1 MGASHRDLNARS
13 RDSARC
19 SAVADSPV
27 SYRDAAT
34 PVPTSSCTTVT
45 RDDNQHLVMVT
56 DTPVTYHDGTR
67 KSHPDSAPPCPAD
80 GRHVTKNGTSQGHFA
95 AVDYFCHLPQ
105 RKCNPLRSPFLTGS
119 LGWVRYSPHP
129 ETQRTRPPKTASR
142 KGPPGQPRDS
152 RGQDRPRDLRPPD
165 KEIPLEPRTRRH
177 RARRSPVRG
186 RAQPL
191 PDNPE
196 RRTYPVQGP
205 GRQHKVLS
213 SVTSEGEQGP
223 LETPR
228 CMCHWEK
235 GGIRGS
241 LEGG

>member
-1 MGASHRDLNARS
+1 
-13 RDSARC
+13 
-19 SAVADSPV
+19 
-27 SYRDAAT
+27 
-34 PVPTSSCTTVT
+34 
-45 RDDNQHLVMVT
+45 MVT
-56 DTPVTYHDGTR
+56 DISITYHDGTR
-67 KSHPDSAPPCPAD
+67 KSHPDSAPVSRGRSPCHEERHKPRSLRR
-80 GRHVTKNGTSQGHFA
+80 GRLLLSSTSTQ
-95 AVDYFCHLPQ
+95 VQ
-105 RKCNPLRSPFLTGS
+105 PLRSPFLTGS

-129 ETQRTRPPKTASR
+129 ETQRTRPPKAASR

-228 CMCHWEK
+228 CMRHWEK